1 MTNCVDNVDT
11 DGDTHG
17 DNVNWIMTGAYDHF
31 TATSYNDNTNI
42 FNGNDMLDDN
52 DYYYSGLRILVIAL
66 HKGVT

>member
-1 MTNCVDNVDT
+1 
-11 DGDTHG
+11 
-17 DNVNWIMTGAYDHF
+17 MTGAYDHF